1 MNCNFKECIKISF
14 IVPIYNVEKYI
25 YQCVRSI
32 MDQSYHN
39 IEIILVND
47 GSPDKSGKIID
58 RLAKTDE
65 RIKVVHQKNA
75 GVSAARNAG
84 LAAAVGEYVLFID
97 GDDYV
102 EKEYAQ
108 YFFNLI
114 NNSNA
119 DMAVSL
125 NHLPPTQIGKPE
137 KTI

>member
-102 EKEYAQ
+102 EKE
-108 YFFNLI
+108 
-114 NNSNA
+114 
-119 DMAVSL
+119 
-125 NHLPPTQIGKPE
+125 
-137 KTI
+137 